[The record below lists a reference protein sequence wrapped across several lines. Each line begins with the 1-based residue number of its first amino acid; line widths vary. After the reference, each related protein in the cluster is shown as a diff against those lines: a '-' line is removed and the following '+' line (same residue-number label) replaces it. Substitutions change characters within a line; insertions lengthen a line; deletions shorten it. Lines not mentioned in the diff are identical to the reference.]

1 MAEDEQHNAEDTSA
15 PLSDAEL
22 LAQCDVDTFRSGGPG
37 GQHQN
42 VTDSGVRL
50 RHKPSGVVVTCRR
63 TRSQHLN
70 KQECLARLRRKLE
83 ERERP
88 VTPRV
93 PTKPSRG
100 SQERRLQD
108 KARRAA
114 LKRERG
120 TAPEND

>member
-1 MAEDEQHNAEDTSA
+1 M
-15 PLSDAEL
+15 
-22 LAQCDVDTFRSGGPG
+22 DTFRSGGPG

-50 RHKPSGVVVTCRR
+50 RHKPSGIVVTCRR

>member
-1 MAEDEQHNAEDTSA
+1 MPADGQNETERTIAA
-15 PLSDAEL
+15 LSDAQL
-22 LAQCDVDTFRSGGPG
+22 LAQCEVQTFRSGGPG

-50 RHKPSGVVVTCRR
+50 QHRPSGIVVTCRR
-63 TRSQHLN
+63 DRSQHIN
-70 KQECLARLRRKLE
+70 KQECLARLRRRLQ

-93 PTKPSRG
+93 PTRPKTGAR
-100 SQERRLQD
+100 EKRLQD

-120 TAPEND
+120 APPEDE

>member
-1 MAEDEQHNAEDTSA
+1 MAEDGQDNAEHTPA

-50 RHKPSGVVVTCRR
+50 RHKPSGIVVTCRR

-70 KQECLARLRRKLE
+70 KQECLARLRQRLE
-83 ERERP
+83 DRERP

-100 SQERRLQD
+100 SQERRLQE

-114 LKRERG
+114 IKRERG
-120 TAPEND
+120 APPNER

>member
-1 MAEDEQHNAEDTSA
+1 MTEDGQDNAEQTTA

-50 RHKPSGVVVTCRR
+50 RHRPSGIVVTCRR
-63 TRSQHLN
+63 TRSQYLN
-70 KQECLARLRRKLE
+70 KQECLARLRRRLE

-93 PTKPSRG
+93 PTRPSRG
-100 SQERRLQD
+100 SQERRLQE

-120 TAPEND
+120 AQPENE